1 MSRTVRPIAEA
12 DLDAAMAIRGF
23 AFGHPF
29 GDEHRAFLRRN
40 AAFVLGSFQDGE
52 LMSVATMWPF
62 TAYVG
67 GARKGLGGLASVAT
81 APTARRQGHVAT
93 LLRAWFERLREEGVG
108 LCADSPFEPRFYAR
122 YGFQSV
128 PHGYLVR
135 LPVDAFG
142 PADRVEARRLD
153 PGDHE
158 PLLRVHRAFASRYS
172 LALTRDDGTR
182 GGMDHST
189 QPPGLEGQV
198 VTALLEDAY
207 ACVWVDHEA
216 EEPYLFVRDYA
227 YSSAAGRRRLLAYLA
242 GFAGQVATVQVM
254 VPPGEPLA
262 AMYGDRNMRRTTG
275 LQVRVVDLP
284 LALEGLKAPAEDGF
298 DLALHDPDCPW
309 QDGVF
314 RVTVGPDGC
323 EAKRLDGAV
332 DADVRMGPL
341 GLAAALFHAQD
352 PGSLLATGAA
362 EGDERPLRALAGLLA
377 RHPVYMP
384 RADHF

>member
-1 MSRTVRPIAEA
+1 VSRSVRLIADA
-12 DLDAAMAIRGF
+12 DFDAAMAMRSF
-23 AFGHPF
+23 AFGHPLS
-29 GDEHRAFLRRN
+29 DEHREFLRSN
-40 AAFVLGSFQDGE
+40 AAHILGSFEDGE
-52 LMSVATMWPF
+52 LKSVATMWPF

-67 GARKGLGGLASVAT
+67 GARKPLGGLASVAT
-81 APTARRQGHVAT
+81 EPTARRRGHVAD
-93 LLRAWFERLREEGVG
+93 LLRAWFARLCESGCG
-108 LCADSPFEPRFYAR
+108 LSADSPFDPRFYAR
-122 YGFQSV
+122 YGYQSV
-128 PHGYLVR
+128 PHGYLLR
-135 LPVDAFG
+135 LPMDALGPAEAVDAQ
-142 PADRVEARRLD
+142 RLD

-158 PLLRVHRAFASRYS
+158 ALLRVHRAFASRFS
-172 LALTRDDGTR
+172 LPLTRDDGTR
-182 GGMDHST
+182 GGMDYST
-189 QPPGLEGQV
+189 RPPGLEDKV

-227 YSSAAGRRRLLAYLA
+227 YSSPAGRRRLLAYLA

>member
-1 MSRTVRPIAEA
+1 MSRSVRLIADA
-12 DLDAAMAIRGF
+12 DFDAAMAMRSF
-23 AFGHPF
+23 AFGHPLS
-29 GDEHRAFLRRN
+29 DEHREFLRSN
-40 AAFVLGSFQDGE
+40 AAHILGSFEDGE
-52 LMSVATMWPF
+52 LKSVATMWPF

-67 GARKGLGGLASVAT
+67 GARKPLGGLASVAT
-81 APTARRQGHVAT
+81 EPTARRRGHVAD
-93 LLRAWFERLREEGVG
+93 LLRAWFTRLCESGCG
-108 LCADSPFEPRFYAR
+108 LSADSPFDPRFYAR
-122 YGFQSV
+122 YGYQSV
-128 PHGYLVR
+128 PHGYLLR
-135 LPVDAFG
+135 PPMDALGPAEAVDAQ
-142 PADRVEARRLD
+142 RLD
-153 PGDHE
+153 PGD
-158 PLLRVHRAFASRYS
+158 
-172 LALTRDDGTR
+172 
-182 GGMDHST
+182 
-189 QPPGLEGQV
+189 
-198 VTALLEDAY
+198 
-207 ACVWVDHEA
+207 
-216 EEPYLFVRDYA
+216 YA
-227 YSSAAGRRRLLAYLA
+227 YSSPAGRRRLLAYLA